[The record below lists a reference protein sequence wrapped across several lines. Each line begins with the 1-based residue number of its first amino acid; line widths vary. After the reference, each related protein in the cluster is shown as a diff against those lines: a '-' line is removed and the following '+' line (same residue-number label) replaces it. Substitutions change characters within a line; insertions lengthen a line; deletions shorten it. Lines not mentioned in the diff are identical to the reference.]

1 MEAEMIDTSWIDN
14 FEKEEKYYI
23 MFYPEKIKEIELTR
37 GRLCIDFYPKSYLGG
52 LFKIIPKKYI
62 LDFDNENNKSLIHKL
77 IKNDIDKVLT
87 RKNKSAV
94 LKEILT

>member
-1 MEAEMIDTSWIDN
+1 MIEKIIDLQKQVDTMSLA
-14 FEKEEKYYI
+14 YYCD
-23 MFYPEKIKEIELTR
+23 PEKIKEIELTR

-77 IKNDIDKVLT
+77 IKNDIDKLLT